1 MRIFI
6 SYRRAD
12 STYLIGR
19 IKDRLEAAF
28 GNKSVFRDLDDIP
41 AGVDFRTVL
50 EKETHGCQVMLVVI
64 GPLWAGITDAK
75 GNKRL
80 FDPNDYT
87 RIEVE
92 TGLKGLEQNRIMVI
106 PTLMMNAPMP
116 SPQDIPESLLQLTFQ
131 NAISI
136 RNDPDFNH
144 DIERL
149 IRDIRRWRGYAEED
163 ITTEYFE
170 PKTIH
175 ISEGKFWMGS
185 ASAQGGPGTESP
197 EHEVF
202 LPAYRIGKYPVTNAQ
217 FEEFI
222 RETGR
227 VVTPNMGWDGQK
239 SPKDRGSY
247 PVTGVTFYDAVAYCQ
262 WLSGKTGRKYIL
274 PNEAQW
280 EKACRAG
287 EQTIYPWGDD
297 FEAGRCNHGS
307 SALTPVEAFPAQN
320 EFGLFDLV
328 GNIRQWTCSLWGEK
342 RIAPDP
348 AFAYPWK
355 DDQRNDLN
363 ASRQVRRVIRGSSM
377 KDDVNVLRCS
387 FRTGQAP
394 DDPGLPGART
404 GFRVAINE

>member
-1 MRIFI
+1 M
-6 SYRRAD
+6 
-12 STYLIGR
+12 
-19 IKDRLEAAF
+19 
-28 GNKSVFRDLDDIP
+28 
-41 AGVDFRTVL
+41 
-50 EKETHGCQVMLVVI
+50 VV
-64 GPLWAGITDAK
+64 
-75 GNKRL
+75 
-80 FDPNDYT
+80 
-87 RIEVE
+87 
-92 TGLKGLEQNRIMVI
+92 

-163 ITTEYFE
+163 IATEYFE
-170 PKTIH
+170 PKTIR
-175 ISEGKFWMGS
+175 IAEGKFWMGS
-185 ASAQGGPGTESP
+185 AAAQGGPGNESP

-217 FEEFI
+217 FEEFVQ
-222 RETGR
+222 ETSR
-227 VVTPNMGWDGQK
+227 LVTPNMGWDGQRA
-239 SPKDRGSY
+239 PKDCLDH
-247 PVTGVTFYDAVAYCQ
+247 PVVGVTFFDAIAYCQ
-262 WLSGKTGRKYIL
+262 WLSGKTGRKYTL

-287 EQTIYPWGDD
+287 GQTLYPWGDE
-297 FEAGRCNHGS
+297 FEAGRCNHGGT
-307 SALTPVEAFPAQN
+307 ALASVNAFPAQN
-320 EFGLFDLV
+320 EFGCFDLV
-328 GNIRQWTCSLWGEK
+328 GNMHQWTCSLWGEK

-355 DDQRNDLN
+355 DDRRNDLN

-377 KDDVNVLRCS
+377 KDDIALLRCS
-387 FRTGQAP
+387 FRSGQAP